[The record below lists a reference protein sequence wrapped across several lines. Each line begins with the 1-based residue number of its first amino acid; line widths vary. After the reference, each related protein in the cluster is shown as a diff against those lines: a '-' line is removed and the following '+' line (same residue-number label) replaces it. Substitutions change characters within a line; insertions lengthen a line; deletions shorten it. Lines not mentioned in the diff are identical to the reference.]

1 MRDIY
6 ESLAGQMLAIVIKQF
21 FQWEK
26 QKWDKIITQ
35 RLSLL
40 PLSSLQ
46 DWTCYLF
53 LLYGFKYPYGNIQTI
68 PVFVLLMQK
77 DMNSVKG
84 REDSLLQPNTPG
96 IAQKMPPSS
105 TTPD

>member
-6 ESLAGQMLAIVIKQF
+6 ESLAGQLLAIVIKQNF
-21 FQWEK
+21 LWEK

-46 DWTCYLF
+46 
-53 LLYGFKYPYGNIQTI
+53 N
-68 PVFVLLMQK
+68 
-77 DMNSVKG
+77 
-84 REDSLLQPNTPG
+84 
-96 IAQKMPPSS
+96 
-105 TTPD
+105 